1 MKITRKNDLSLR
13 LLEIF
18 GAVIVNQT
26 TVQAAEDLGISQPA
40 VSIAIKQ
47 LEEQLGFNLFE
58 RRNRRLQPTQEAHIL
73 FADIEPIFSN
83 LRSLETSIRL
93 DQAPFVTQFRS
104 ALMRALASSMSF
116 RMSAVMATLGGF
128 PALIR
133 A

>member
-1 MKITRKNDLSLR
+1 MLENGKIDLNHVVDIGALTFEQAFSIMRIRKAIGKRKAHEMRPDQIIEQSDVDTVTNHPVYELS
-13 LLEIF
+13 
-18 GAVIVNQT
+18 GDQ
-26 TVQAAEDLGISQPA
+26 
-40 VSIAIKQ
+40 
-47 LEEQLGFNLFE
+47 
-58 RRNRRLQPTQEAHIL
+58 
-73 FADIEPIFSN
+73 
-83 LRSLETSIRL
+83 TSIRL